1 MKDDK
6 LKMFFLRRTQLFIKV
21 FFLVLLFN
29 GFSLRAA
36 VNIDDITNEKCS
48 ATQQLQTVK
57 GKVVDDKGNPLLGV
71 TIFSAIKEWDYSAT
85 QGSIDVEAET
95 TLNSKLLL
103 FVRSSNS
110 KNSLENEDWLQ
121 VNSKSFIV
129 DKVDYLAMPGS
140 LFRTIT
146 AGAGAIWNH

>member
-29 GFSLRAA
+29 DFSLRAA

-48 ATQQLQTVK
+48 TTQQLQTVK
-57 GKVVDDKGNPLLGV
+57 DKVIDDKGNLRPWV
-71 TIFSAIKEWDYSAT
+71 TIFSAIKEWDYYAT
-85 QGSIDVEAET
+85 HGLIDVEAET
-95 TLNSKLLL
+95 TLNSKLPL
-103 FVRSSNS
+103 FVRSSNN
-110 KNSLENEDWLQ
+110 KNSLENEDCLQ

-129 DKVDYLAMPGS
+129 DKVYYLAMPGS
-140 LFRTIT
+140 LFQTIT
-146 AGAGAIWNH
+146 AGAGAIRNH